1 MEAINFDTFS
11 IRPLNIEDSNN
22 FFNLI
27 DQNRSRLEDFFTV
40 TISRTKTLEDTKV
53 YIEEITKKAAA
64 KIYLPYLIVNNKN
77 NGLIGFIDVKNI
89 DWTIPIGE
97 LGFFMDKEYAG
108 KGIFTKALKAFIDFC
123 FANYGF
129 HKLFLRTHESNFST
143 RRVAENCGFVM
154 ERKLR
159 RDHKTP
165 GGDLVDLLYYGKI
178 SNIIKP

>member
-1 MEAINFDTFS
+1 MEVINFDTFS
-11 IRPLNIEDSNN
+11 IRPLNIEDSNE

-27 DQNRSRLEDFFTV
+27 DQNRSRLEDFFTI
-40 TISRTKTLEDTKV
+40 TISRTRTLEDAKAYV
-53 YIEEITKKAAA
+53 EAITKKAEA
-64 KIYLPYLIVNNKN
+64 KIYLPYLIVNNEN
-77 NGLIGFIDVKNI
+77 NGLIGFIDIKNI
-89 DWTIPIGE
+89 DWNIPMGE
-97 LGFFMDKEYAG
+97 LGFFIDKEYSG

-129 HKLFLRTHESNFST
+129 HKLFLRTHESNFSA